1 MIVVGLSL
9 AGFSEPRLVIRF
21 VGVMAETEAVDCDLT
36 NESWPG
42 RTVLPIGA
50 NVQRQQR
57 VSVTSTSLSVCP
69 SRNAGFDRVMAFL

>member
-42 RTVLPIGA
+42 GTVLPIGA

-57 VSVTSTSLSVCP
+57 VSVTLY
-69 SRNAGFDRVMAFL
+69 SRFVQVGMPFLTV